1 MKRANVESVA
11 AVDLGSNS
19 FHMVVAQLDHDELR
33 VIDRLRERTAL
44 AEGLDDSDRLKA
56 KVADRAL
63 ECLERFGQRL
73 AHMPADS
80 VRVVGTNTLRR
91 MRESRAFLSKA
102 QAALGHRIEII
113 SGREEARLIYLG
125 VTHAHVDDSRRRLV
139 VDIGGGSTECI
150 LGEGPE
156 ILESDSLQMG
166 CVRWST
172 KFFPNGEITKERM
185 DRAQIAAGLELQGI
199 ARRYRSLGWES
210 AVGSS
215 GTIVACEEMV
225 RAAGWSIRGITDKS
239 LRKLRRALVD
249 AGHVERL
256 QLPALQPDRAPVLAG
271 GVAVLSA
278 IFKILDIEVLQA
290 SPGALREGVLH
301 DLLGRI
307 KHEDIREP
315 TIRSFARRYR
325 VDLEQAGRVERTAL
339 ALLAQ
344 VAPVWELEDAA
355 STRLLS
361 WAARLHEVGLGI
373 SYSGYHRHGAYLV
386 ANADM
391 SGFSREDQA
400 QLAALIGNHRRRPD
414 RAQFEALSPDLVEST
429 LRLAA
434 LLRLAA
440 RLHRSR
446 SPRALPPF
454 DLFVRKR
461 ELRLEFAKGWLDEH
475 PLSRADLEEESVQLA
490 ELGFELRVS

>member
-1 MKRANVESVA
+1 
-11 AVDLGSNS
+11 
-19 FHMVVAQLDHDELR
+19 
-33 VIDRLRERTAL
+33 
-44 AEGLDDSDRLKA
+44 
-56 KVADRAL
+56 
-63 ECLERFGQRL
+63 
-73 AHMPADS
+73 
-80 VRVVGTNTLRR
+80 
-91 MRESRAFLSKA
+91 
-102 QAALGHRIEII
+102 
-113 SGREEARLIYLG
+113 
-125 VTHAHVDDSRRRLV
+125 
-139 VDIGGGSTECI
+139 
-150 LGEGPE
+150 
-156 ILESDSLQMG
+156 MG
-166 CVRWST
+166 CVRWSA
-172 KFFPNGEITKERM
+172 KFFPGGEITKERM
-185 DRAQIAAGLELQGI
+185 ERAQIAAGLELQGI

-249 AGHVERL
+249 AGHIDRL

-278 IFKILDIEVLQA
+278 IFKILDIDVLQA
-290 SPGALREGVLH
+290 SPGALREGALH

-315 TIRSFARRYR
+315 TIRSFARRYH
-325 VDLEQAGRVERTAL
+325 VDLGQAGRVERTAL
-339 ALLAQ
+339 ALLSQ
-344 VAPVWELEDAA
+344 IAPVWELEDAA
-355 STRLLS
+355 SSRLLS
-361 WAARLHEVGLGI
+361 WAARLHELGLGI
-373 SYSGYHRHGAYLV
+373 SYSGYHRHGAYIV

-414 RAQFEALSPDLVEST
+414 RAQFDALSPDLVEST

-454 DLFVRKR
+454 ELFVRKR
-461 ELRLEFAKGWLDEH
+461 ELRLEFAQGWLDEH

-490 ELGFELRVS
+490 ELGFELRIS